1 MRWENERRSQNIEDR
16 RGDSRGSRG
25 RAMGAGIP
33 IPLKGKAG
41 IVVLLVVLAGGY
53 FGLDLTPLLEG
64 QMPVGQTIERST
76 ATGQSYTPTR
86 EEQEMAD
93 FTAVALAKTEDLW
106 RAQFRAQGMQ
116 YREPTLVIYNGS
128 TGTACGYG
136 QAAMGPFYCP
146 ADEKVYLDLSFY
158 NDMKRNLGGGGDFA
172 QGYVIAH
179 EIGHHVQNLL
189 GISTK
194 VRELQSKAKSKA
206 EANRLSVQLELQADC
221 LAGIWGRS
229 VQHQN
234 LLEAG
239 DVEKAMRTAAAIGDD
254 RLQKEAR
261 GVVVPDSFT
270 HGTSQQRQQWF
281 MRGFNSGDLNACNT
295 FAQ

>member
-16 RGDSRGSRG
+16 RGKSSG
-25 RAMGAGIP
+25 RASGGGMP
-33 IPLKGKAG
+33 LPLKGKAG
-41 IVVLLVVLAGGY
+41 IALFVVVLAAGY
-53 FGLDLTPLLEG
+53 FGFDLTPLLNG
-64 QMPVGQTIERST
+64 QMALTGQTT
-76 ATGQSYTPTR
+76 DGQPYTPTA

-106 RAQFRAQGMQ
+106 RTQFSAQGMQ

-194 VRELQSKAKSKA
+194 VRELQSRAKSKA

-221 LAGIWGRS
+221 FAGIWGRS

-254 RLQKEAR
+254 RLQKESR

-281 MRGFNSGDLNACNT
+281 IRGFNSGDLNACNT